1 MRRKPRMS
9 AILLAILLIAVPG
22 AAFAEE
28 GPAPRPNQYEKKKLD
43 LDTEY
48 IHEGSLLK
56 EKERLSEEQKL
67 LTFKREEKK
76 LFEAVKGRLFMSDA
90 KVTTASSK
98 AEKLN
103 LFTGEN
109 ASQPKKI
116 KREEPAGE
124 GTAAFLPVILGV
136 LLAICVL
143 FLFFILVPRINKA

>member
-1 MRRKPRMS
+1 MRRKPRLS
-9 AILLAILLIAVPG
+9 AMLAILLIAVPG
-22 AAFAEE
+22 TALAEE
-28 GPAPRPNQYEKKKLD
+28 GPAPEPNQYEKKKLD

-48 IHEGSLLK
+48 IREGSLLK
-56 EKERLSEEQKL
+56 EKERLPEEQKL

-124 GTAAFLPVILGV
+124 GTGAFLPVILGI
-136 LLAICVL
+136 LLAVCVL
-143 FLFFILVPRINKA
+143 FLFFILVPKINKA